1 MVARSTSGQVK
12 MKMTNFMLRT
22 VLNVTFYVLLIV
34 LIIYIS
40 KVAYTMS
47 YQIYGPVRVDK
58 APGRNIVFDIKQGE
72 ATMDIASKL
81 EQKRI
86 IVDKY
91 SFYLKTK
98 IDSVNIMPGTY
109 KLNTSMTYDDI
120 LTIITDY
127 SKSLQKQK
135 ASQEDHTAVSQ

>member
-22 VLNVTFYVLLIV
+22 VLNVTFYVLLVV